1 MVPPP
6 PLASLS
12 SLADR
17 FATILHHR
25 QGPILT
31 PGNQIV
37 IQIIRV
43 FLSVVLGCL
52 YLTTTGCF
60 PWQGTIFP
68 AVFVGRSRLPI
79 FDNDRSFFYLPVR
92 LNLPAVTIALAA
104 LLTCS
109 PARDSRSSLVPEP
122 PVIPSWTSLGVKV
135 TGLCDRP
142 LD

>member
-52 YLTTTGCF
+52 YLTTTE
-60 PWQGTIFP
+60 
-68 AVFVGRSRLPI
+68 V
-79 FDNDRSFFYLPVR
+79 FYLRFPVR

-109 PARDSRSSLVPEP
+109 PAWDSRSSLVPEP

>member
-6 PLASLS
+6 SLASLS

-37 IQIIRV
+37 IQILWC
-43 FLSVVLGCL
+43 FLSVVFL
-52 YLTTTGCF
+52 
-60 PWQGTIFP
+60 I
-68 AVFVGRSRLPI
+68 PI
-79 FDNDRSFFYLPVR
+79 FTGDRCFYLSFPVR

-109 PARDSRSSLVPEP
+109 PAWDSRSSLVPEP